1 MNDSQGELLVTGAR
15 PGKGKSAMA
24 QTLAALLLAGGESLT
39 FDGAFVQPLNLLQ
52 GEQAFGVAAKH
63 ESILSGFTLTSG
75 ANKAEPVC
83 GMDAVKVANIGKGQA
98 GSACNPVHDAKL
110 TCNAG
115 NGGGVHDAVNSI
127 CGEVAHGDDAAHV
140 AEVCNSQPEAQA
152 EKAVLPA

>member
-1 MNDSQGELLVTGAR
+1 MNDSQGELLVIGAR

-52 GEQAFGVAAKH
+52 GEQAFGVAA
-63 ESILSGFTLTSG
+63 
-75 ANKAEPVC
+75 
-83 GMDAVKVANIGKGQA
+83 
-98 GSACNPVHDAKL
+98 
-110 TCNAG
+110 
-115 NGGGVHDAVNSI
+115 
-127 CGEVAHGDDAAHV
+127 HV